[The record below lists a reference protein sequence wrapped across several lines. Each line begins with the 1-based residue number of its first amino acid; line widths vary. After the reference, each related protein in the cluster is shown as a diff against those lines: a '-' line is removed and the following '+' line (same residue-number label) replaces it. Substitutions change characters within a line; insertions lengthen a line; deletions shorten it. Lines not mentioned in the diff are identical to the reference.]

1 MRARKLRSISLGLG
15 LTTTLVVANALVDEE
30 SFCKTYQRGKLPT
43 FDPTRQVWEQA
54 FEINGTL
61 DSARCDLGRPLR
73 FRPERHMFVP
83 NFGPLLSHALT
94 NSLPVLRADAYPLA
108 SVVVPIQVSH
118 PSIADLRI
126 TLSAEAPESEAQR
139 YKGTHLV
146 KQVVLKEMGQG
157 SGEFFE
163 AIYADEAE
171 EGAVTP
177 VQSLGFLFS
186 GSRPSVMAASG
197 GSEGMW
203 IVRIEN
209 TGASRPVV
217 DANLALCQIET
228 GQTGVVTDV
237 VQAYAGGAQPALPA
251 DAPWIIDGEIV
262 SEEDMAAF
270 RRAAA
275 LALVNVRDGDGSSMA
290 RGIFDGLKEG
300 TKTKLE
306 LLKEK
311 LKDENEDSRWRPGQV
326 VSNAITGI
334 GDAVGNLF
342 DGDGLG
348 LRPGSQGDG
357 LGATILVGGLM
368 GDKPDEI
375 VWSRALPN
383 IDSLG
388 GSLPKIDEGALLGVA
403 EKVRGAGA
411 DLAQALKDWK
421 PSQIKDLLGD
431 KDRLPSLPDLG
442 HLPPLNLPPLSLP
455 KLPPLDG
462 SKLPTFDDLSS
473 SLESIATKLS
483 AGAQDWAGKRADQ
496 REHFLSGI
504 ESGLEGAKSRLEAGM
519 SSLKPLELPKPD
531 LSGVKD
537 KLTDALS
544 QVKERQKRLE
554 KPREEFKN
562 MLSTAVEKTV
572 KQQVE
577 AVAGQFDLDAVE
589 QRLVEAGVDT
599 DELLDS
605 LSGAD
610 LDALLDGGVGLN
622 FRNGLSMEGAFG
634 EQVVGQLL
642 GIEDPEE
649 LDALWNGLK
658 EAGFQ
663 DLMGEFLNPAR
674 LR

>member
-1 MRARKLRSISLGLG
+1 M
-15 LTTTLVVANALVDEE
+15 
-30 SFCKTYQRGKLPT
+30 
-43 FDPTRQVWEQA
+43 
-54 FEINGTL
+54 
-61 DSARCDLGRPLR
+61 
-73 FRPERHMFVP
+73 
-83 NFGPLLSHALT
+83 
-94 NSLPVLRADAYPLA
+94 A

-126 TLSAEAPESEAQR
+126 TLSAAAPESEAQK
-139 YKGTHLV
+139 YKGTQLV
-146 KQVVLKEMGQG
+146 KQVVLKETGQG
-157 SGEFFE
+157 SGEFLE

-171 EGAVTP
+171 EGADSP
-177 VQSLGFLFS
+177 VQTLGFLFG
-186 GSRPSVMAASG
+186 GSRPSVMAATG
-197 GSEGMW
+197 GSEGTW
-203 IVRIEN
+203 IIRIEN

-217 DANLALCQIET
+217 DANLALCQIQT
-228 GQTGVVTDV
+228 GQSNVVTDV
-237 VQAYAGGAQPALPA
+237 VQAFAGGEQPPLPA
-251 DAPWIIDGEIV
+251 DAPWVVDGEVV
-262 SEEDMAAF
+262 SEEEMAAF

-275 LALVNVRDGDGSSMA
+275 LALVNMRDADGSAMG
-290 RGIFDGLKEG
+290 RGLFDGLTGG
-300 TKTKLE
+300 TLDKLE
-306 LLKEK
+306 LSKNK
-311 LKDENEDSRWRPGQV
+311 IKGDGEDPRWRPGQLA
-326 VSNAITGI
+326 SNAISSI
-334 GDAVGNLF
+334 GNVVGNLL

-348 LRPGSQGDG
+348 LLEGYDGGGPGS
-357 LGATILVGGLM
+357 TILVGGLL
-368 GDKPDEI
+368 GDKPDKI

-388 GSLPKIDEGALLGVA
+388 SLPVIDEKALLGVA
-403 EKVRGAGA
+403 ENLKGAGA
-411 DLAQALKDWK
+411 DLTKALKDWK
-421 PSQIKDLLGD
+421 PGQIKDKLGE
-431 KDRLPSLPDLG
+431 KDRLPSLPDIGLK
-442 HLPPLNLPPLSLP
+442 LPPLSLP

-462 SKLPTFDDLSS
+462 SKLPTFDDVSS

-483 AGAQDWAGKRADQ
+483 AGAQDWAGKRSAQ
-496 REHFLSGI
+496 REQFLSGI
-504 ESGLEGAKSRLEAGM
+504 ESSLEGVRSRLEAGM

-537 KLTDALS
+537 KISEALT
-544 QVKERQKRLE
+544 QVKERQRRLE

-589 QRLVEAGVDT
+589 RRLVEAGVDT
-599 DELLDS
+599 EELLDS

-610 LDALLDGGVGLN
+610 LDVLLDGGVGLS

-634 EQVVGQLL
+634 EQIVGQLL

-649 LDALWNGLK
+649 LDALWTGLK